1 MIFHG
6 DEYYQLFL
14 LCLAEASKRFKLEIM
29 AYCLMGN
36 HYHLFVKTPLANLDR
51 CMRHINGIY
60 TQRYNK
66 LRKTDG
72 TLFRGRYKS
81 ILVEADAYGL
91 QLSRYIHRNP
101 VETKRAL
108 VEKLEDYPWS
118 SYPAYLNKVSN
129 PVWLQRDLIF
139 DLLGA
144 KQRYIAYARYVES
157 GTDAKTKSFYSK
169 TRQAAILGKERFI
182 EQIKEEHDEKKHL
195 IDRYQGNYPSIQ
207 KIIVTVAEEFD
218 VDVQEIRQSRR
229 GRGSRNIPRWVALYL
244 CRELSQATL
253 SRISGEF
260 GLTHISGVSQ
270 TVYKLQR
277 YREKNALSDES
288 VRRLYQCL
296 TP

>member
-1 MIFHG
+1 
-6 DEYYQLFL
+6 
-14 LCLAEASKRFKLEIM
+14 
-29 AYCLMGN
+29 
-36 HYHLFVKTPLANLDR
+36 
-51 CMRHINGIY
+51 MRHINGIY

-118 SYPAYLNKVSN
+118 SYPAYINKVSN

-144 KQRYIAYARYVES
+144 KQRYMAYARYVES
-157 GTDAKTKSFYSK
+157 GADAETKSFYSK
-169 TRQAAILGKERFI
+169 TRQAAILGKEHFI

-270 TVYKLQR
+270 AVYKLQR
-277 YREKNALSDES
+277 YRDKNALIDES
-288 VRRLYQCL
+288 VKRLYQCL